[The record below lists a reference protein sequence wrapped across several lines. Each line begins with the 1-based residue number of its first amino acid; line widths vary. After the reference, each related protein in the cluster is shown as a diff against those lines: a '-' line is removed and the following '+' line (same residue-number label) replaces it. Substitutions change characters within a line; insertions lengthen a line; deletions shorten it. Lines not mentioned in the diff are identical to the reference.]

1 MGNVV
6 LAYSGGLDTST
17 AIKWIEEKYGLDVI
31 AVTIDVGQGEDL
43 EEIKEKAL
51 KIGAKKAYVFDKK
64 EEFVNDYVLPALKA
78 NAMYEGVYPLISSL
92 SRPLIAKT
100 LVEVAEKENAVAVA
114 HGCTGKGNDQ
124 VRFDVSFNIL
134 APHLKVIA
142 PIREWQFSRDEL
154 IDYAKEKGV
163 PIPVTK
169 KSPYSIDFNV
179 WGRSIEAGVLED
191 PYVEPP
197 EDAFVMTV
205 SPEKAPDK
213 PTYVEIEFEK
223 GKPVAVNGEKM
234 SFLAIIEYLNKVGG
248 ENGYGRIDHIES
260 RLVGIKSRE
269 VYEAPGA
276 LSLIEAHK
284 ALEFLTLPKDLIF
297 LKQNLSNF
305 YARLVYFGQWFS
317 PMKEAIDGFMEK
329 TQEHV
334 TGTVR
339 VKFYKG
345 NMQVV
350 GRKSPKSIYKKELAT
365 YSEGDEFDHKA
376 SEGFIKIF
384 GLDLVLYGN

>member
-1 MGNVV
+1 MGDVV

-17 AIKWIEEKYGLDVI
+17 AIKWIEEKYGLGVI

-43 EEIKEKAL
+43 EKIKDKAI
-51 KIGAKKAYVFDKK
+51 KIGAKKVYVFDKK
-64 EEFVNDYVLPALKA
+64 EEFVNEFVIPALRA
-78 NAMYEGVYPLISSL
+78 NALYEGVYPLISSL
-92 SRPLIAKT
+92 SRPLIART
-100 LVEVAEKENAVAVA
+100 IVEVARKEGAVAVA

-134 APHLKVIA
+134 APDLKVIA
-142 PIREWQFSRDEL
+142 PIREWGFSRDEL
-154 IDYAKEKGV
+154 IDYAKKKGV
-163 PIPVTK
+163 PVPVTK

-213 PTYVEIEFEK
+213 PTYVEVDFEK
-223 GKPVAVNGEKM
+223 GIPVAVDGKKM
-234 SFLAIIEYLNKVGG
+234 SPLEVIQLLNRIGG
-248 ENGYGRIDHIES
+248 ENGFGRIDHIES

-276 LSLIEAHK
+276 LSLIEAHR
-284 ALEFLTLPKDLIF
+284 ALEYLTLPKELIF
-297 LKQNLSNF
+297 IKQNLSNY

-317 PMKEAIDGFMEK
+317 PMREAIDAFMEK

-339 VKFYKG
+339 LKYYRGSMK
-345 NMQVV
+345 VV
-350 GRKSPKSIYKKELAT
+350 GRKSPESLYREELAT
-365 YSEGDEFDHKA
+365 YSEGDKFDHRA
-376 SEGFIKIF
+376 SEGFIKIY
-384 GLDLVLYGN
+384 GLDLVLYEN

>member
-1 MGNVV
+1 MGDVV

-17 AIKWIEEKYGLDVI
+17 AIKWIQDKYGYGVI

-43 EEIKEKAL
+43 EEIKEKAY
-51 KIGAKKAYVFDKK
+51 KIGAKKVYVFDKK
-64 EEFVNDYVLPALKA
+64 EEFVNEYVLPALKA
-78 NAMYEGVYPLISSL
+78 NALYEGVYPLISSL

-169 KSPYSIDFNV
+169 KSPYSIDFNI

-197 EDAFVMTV
+197 EDAFLMTV
-205 SPEKAPDK
+205 APEKAPDE
-213 PTYVEIEFEK
+213 PTYVEVEFEK
-223 GKPVAVNGEKM
+223 GVPVGINSEKK
-234 SFLAIIEYLNKVGG
+234 SFLEIIEYLNKVGG

-297 LKQNLSNF
+297 LKQNLSNY
-305 YARLVYFGQWFS
+305 YARLVYFGKWFS
-317 PMKEAIDGFMEK
+317 PMKEALDAFMEK

-339 VKFYKG
+339 LKFYKG
-345 NMQVV
+345 SMQIV
-350 GRKSPKSIYKKELAT
+350 GRKSPKAIYRKELAT
-365 YSEGDEFDHKA
+365 YSEGDKFDHKA

-384 GLDLVLYGN
+384 GLELVLYEN

>member
-17 AIKWIEEKYGLDVI
+17 AIKWIEEKYGLGVI

-43 EEIKEKAL
+43 EAIREKAL
-51 KIGAKKAYVFDKK
+51 KIGAKKVFVFDKK
-64 EEFVNDYVLPALKA
+64 EEFVRDYVLPALKA
-78 NAMYEGVYPLISSL
+78 NALYEGVYPLISSL

-100 LVEVAEKENAVAVA
+100 IVDVAKKEGAVAVA

-134 APHLKVIA
+134 APELKVIA
-142 PIREWQFSRDEL
+142 PIREWGFSRDEL

-163 PIPVTK
+163 PVPVTK
-169 KSPYSIDFNV
+169 KSPYSIDFNI

-191 PYVEPP
+191 PYIEPP

-213 PTYVEIEFEK
+213 PSYVEIEFEK
-223 GKPVAVNGEKM
+223 GVPVAVNGEKK
-234 SFLAIIEYLNKVGG
+234 SLLEIIEFMNKVGG
-248 ENGYGRIDHIES
+248 ENGFGRIDHIES

-276 LSLIEAHK
+276 LSLIEAHR
-284 ALEFLTLPKDLIF
+284 ALEAMVLPKDLIF
-297 LKQNLSNF
+297 LKQNLSNYF
-305 YARLVYFGQWFS
+305 ARLIYFGQWFS
-317 PMKEAIDGFMEK
+317 PMREAIEAFMEK

-339 VKFYKG
+339 LKFYKG
-345 NMQVV
+345 SMQVV
-350 GRKSPKSIYKKELAT
+350 GRKSPRSIYKEELAT
-365 YSEGDEFDHKA
+365 YSEGDKFDHKA
-376 SEGFIKIF
+376 SEGFIKIY
-384 GLDLVLYGN
+384 GLDLVLYGS